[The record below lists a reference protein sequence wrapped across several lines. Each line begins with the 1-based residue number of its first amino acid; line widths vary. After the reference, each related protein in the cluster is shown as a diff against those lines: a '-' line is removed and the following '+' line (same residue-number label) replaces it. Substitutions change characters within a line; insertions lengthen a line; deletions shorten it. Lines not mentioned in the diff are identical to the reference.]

1 MARRMRKADWS
12 DLPFASVDVKLSV
25 AGGLWFY
32 KLDTLPGLFLESPD
46 QNFSLEKDDTRV
58 LAVKI
63 SRTHSLLQ
71 KVWFQQADS
80 ELVFELVA
88 TTDEIKE
95 GDDTTFTWN
104 EHRKNRERL
113 ERRAELQRQIKG
125 KLQSGRS
132 EM

>member
-1 MARRMRKADWS
+1 MATKPRKADWS
-12 DLPFASVDVKLSV
+12 DLPFASIDVKLSV

-71 KVWFQQADS
+71 RVWFQQADS
-80 ELVFELVA
+80 ELVFELVSLA
-88 TTDEIKE
+88 DDINSEEDFNSTWDNLQESKE
-95 GDDTTFTWN
+95 RQ
-104 EHRKNRERL
+104 EQRIYLRKQLYR
-113 ERRAELQRQIKG
+113 
-125 KLQSGRS
+125 KLRS
-132 EM
+132 VGS